1 MSDAGRR
8 EPDIRAWVESLT
20 KRLVDRP
27 EEVVAEFVREDDA
40 DIVEVHVAPE
50 EMGRVIGRQ
59 GRTVQAMRAL
69 LDAAADKFGA
79 AYELEILDEE

>member
-1 MSDAGRR
+1 VSDAGKG
-8 EPDIRAWVESLT
+8 EPDIRAWVESHT
-20 KRLVDRP
+20 KKLVDQP
-27 EEVVAEFVREDDA
+27 DDVVAEFVREDDA
-40 DIVEVHVAPE
+40 DIVEVTFAPQ

>member
-1 MSDAGRR
+1 
-8 EPDIRAWVESLT
+8 
-20 KRLVDRP
+20 
-27 EEVVAEFVREDDA
+27 
-40 DIVEVHVAPE
+40 
-50 EMGRVIGRQ
+50 MGRVIGRQ